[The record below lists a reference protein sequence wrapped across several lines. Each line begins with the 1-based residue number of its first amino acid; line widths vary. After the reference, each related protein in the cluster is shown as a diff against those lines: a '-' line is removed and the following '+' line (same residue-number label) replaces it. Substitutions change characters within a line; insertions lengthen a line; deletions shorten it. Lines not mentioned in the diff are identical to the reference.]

1 MDEQLNKMEAIN
13 EIVKEAKSLDKLD
26 RKILLMKLR
35 VKKMQKKGV
44 MPASNPPKDVKLP
57 TIEQID
63 LWKHKSRKSYENR

>member
-35 VKKMQKKGV
+35 VKKMLKKRCD
-44 MPASNPPKDVKLP
+44 ASF
-57 TIEQID
+57 
-63 LWKHKSRKSYENR
+63 